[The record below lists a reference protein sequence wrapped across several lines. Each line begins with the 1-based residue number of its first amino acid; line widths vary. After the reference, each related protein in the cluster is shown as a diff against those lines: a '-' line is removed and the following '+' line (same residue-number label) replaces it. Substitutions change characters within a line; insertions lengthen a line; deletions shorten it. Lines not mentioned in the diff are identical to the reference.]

1 MSKMSKKSQK
11 NDRENILLNAEYDS
25 VYRYALALCRNEQQ
39 AEDVTQETFLRALKK
54 LDSFDGRSGLY
65 TWLCAIAK
73 NIIVDRARKKKHEV
87 SLDDQQLPADDS
99 VSVEQRAADRDS
111 AMCIH
116 RILHTLNDPYKEVFS
131 LRVFGQLSF
140 KDIADIFG
148 KTESWARVTYHRA
161 KVEIVDKMGKE
172 GYI

>member
-1 MSKMSKKSQK
+1 MSKKSQK

-73 NIIVDRARKKKHEV
+73 NIVADRARKKKHEV

-111 AMCIH
+111 AM
-116 RILHTLNDPYKEVFS
+116 
-131 LRVFGQLSF
+131 
-140 KDIADIFG
+140 
-148 KTESWARVTYHRA
+148 
-161 KVEIVDKMGKE
+161 
-172 GYI
+172 